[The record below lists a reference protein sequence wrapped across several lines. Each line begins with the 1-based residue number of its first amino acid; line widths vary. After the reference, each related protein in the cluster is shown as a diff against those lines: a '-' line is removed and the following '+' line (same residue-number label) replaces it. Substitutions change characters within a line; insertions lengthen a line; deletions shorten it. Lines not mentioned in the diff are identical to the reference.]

1 MPDYLTQADVAGVI
15 HAGGRFA
22 NSQMT
27 KRFTRITEP
36 DTGPRACIR
45 GMRIT
50 VSLVVNLVA
59 NGMSPEDIVPKGL
72 IRLPDPDIVAKAA
85 QEPRVVLSQS
95 RKARQENRST
105 VKSSFQPG
113 AHPGR
118 HPAQS
123 PMVAAMISRST
134 WISETSSP

>member
-1 MPDYLTQADVAGVI
+1 
-15 HAGGRFA
+15 
-22 NSQMT
+22 MT

-95 RKARQENRST
+95 PKPAKKTAHLTSMN
-105 VKSSFQPG
+105 VKDVPPVKPNHPPSLAPRPPITKCRYSASPSAFLGDLG
-113 AHPGR
+113 AL
-118 HPAQS
+118 A
-123 PMVAAMISRST
+123 
-134 WISETSSP
+134 